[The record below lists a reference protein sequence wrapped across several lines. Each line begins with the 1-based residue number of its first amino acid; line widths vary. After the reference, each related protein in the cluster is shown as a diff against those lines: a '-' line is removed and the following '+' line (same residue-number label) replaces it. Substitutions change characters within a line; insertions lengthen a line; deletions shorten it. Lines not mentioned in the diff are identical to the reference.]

1 MRASPTLTQQ
11 RINLYTVRGIFFASS
26 ILSIQVI
33 AKKAFGAYSIT
44 TYPYTGKRKQT
55 FAIDKFIVLSTF
67 KAFIIGVVKIRT
79 MKVIIVACLCDI
91 VVQIELFDGLAVI
104 HLKVLHT
111 KMIKIERI
119 TEVASLADT
128 LLNYITL
135 LIIKFNNLST
145 SSIERDERCLT
156 YLTMTIISYLKAVKD
171 ER

>member
-1 MRASPTLTQQ
+1 
-11 RINLYTVRGIFFASS
+11 
-26 ILSIQVI
+26 
-33 AKKAFGAYSIT
+33 
-44 TYPYTGKRKQT
+44 
-55 FAIDKFIVLSTF
+55 
-67 KAFIIGVVKIRT
+67 